1 MVRVISSA
9 PVLPLVNSLGW
20 PAKHK
25 PARALSHN
33 CWLLGRGGCHTRLHV
48 RFNGAHGDAIDAI
61 GWLAHLLVPPL
72 VEREVQAAALNDLQC
87 PAMLD
92 QPATHR
98 GPRTCMGCAQGISG
112 SSGHESVS
120 GCRRRSHGGGG
131 GRGEDGS
138 PKHQCERPWQT
149 CRALPCVSPWR
160 QSQSRCRPGASCPS
174 RVPSGPSECT
184 PNWLAWGS
192 RRAMMME
199 TTLATVPRQRGG
211 WDTRCGGPRAAG
223 QAVLVDR
230 SASPG
235 VPRGRPEALMG
246 HWQCLRLAGRPA
258 GRSPAALP
266 QPGAGHQAA
275 ISRRDTPPF
284 FGPTAN
290 GRWTRSFHFFT

>member
-1 MVRVISSA
+1 
-9 PVLPLVNSLGW
+9 
-20 PAKHK
+20 
-25 PARALSHN
+25 
-33 CWLLGRGGCHTRLHV
+33 
-48 RFNGAHGDAIDAI
+48 
-61 GWLAHLLVPPL
+61 
-72 VEREVQAAALNDLQC
+72 
-87 PAMLD
+87 MLD

-211 WDTRCGGPRAAG
+211 CDTRCGGPRAAS
-223 QAVLVDR
+223 QAVLVVR

-246 HWQCLRLAGRPA
+246 HWQCLRLAGRPP
-258 GRSPAALP
+258 GRSPASGSQAPTVPPGSDFPKRHTSIFWTNGQRTMDSVLP
-266 QPGAGHQAA
+266 LFYLIRAFVRRCRCDWQP
-275 ISRRDTPPF
+275 TP
-284 FGPTAN
+284 GVR
-290 GRWTRSFHFFT
+290 GS